1 MCMCKPW
8 ETGRQGDRET
18 GRGRRRRGEGDRE
31 REGERQGGRE
41 RVSHAHV

>member
-1 MCMCKPW
+1 VRERKG
-8 ETGRQGDRET
+8 GRQVGRKGDRQT
-18 GRGRRRRGEGDRE
+18 GRGRQGDRE